1 MAKPKRKRKHGG
13 AREGAGRPRSK
24 LPDQVINQIG
34 SIPIG
39 DPLGQARWYTNAI
52 GVLTLGVLC
61 GEPWKDLLETVRA
74 SAGAAGRVLPHDIV
88 FEAAR
93 ILEEGERDMKN
104 TGSTT
109 PTKRSDAPVIG
120 AGASRRNP
128 H

>member
-1 MAKPKRKRKHGG
+1 MAKPKHGGKRK
-13 AREGAGRPRSK
+13 GAGRPRST
-24 LPDQVINQIG
+24 LPQAVLDQIG

-93 ILEEGERDMKN
+93 ILEDAERDMKN
-104 TGSTT
+104 TGGVT
-109 PTKRSDAPVIG
+109 PTKRSDAPVIS